1 MPRKKRTIPPKY
13 NPDDVAFVK
22 IQEPP
27 EDDFFHQVGDIVGIQ
42 READYGDGLKRI
54 AVAGCIVES
63 LEMLMPADIGYA
75 QAHLITMLAE
85 KLTRAA
91 CNPDKADTWID
102 IAGYARFGYRA
113 RRQ

>member
-1 MPRKKRTIPPKY
+1 MPRKKIPPPKY

-27 EDDFFHQVGDIVGIQ
+27 EDDFFQQVAEIVCIK
-42 READYGDGLKRI
+42 READYGDGLKRL

-63 LEMLMPADIGYA
+63 LEMLMPPEIQYA
-75 QAHLITMLAE
+75 HRHLITMLAE

-113 RRQ
+113 ARK